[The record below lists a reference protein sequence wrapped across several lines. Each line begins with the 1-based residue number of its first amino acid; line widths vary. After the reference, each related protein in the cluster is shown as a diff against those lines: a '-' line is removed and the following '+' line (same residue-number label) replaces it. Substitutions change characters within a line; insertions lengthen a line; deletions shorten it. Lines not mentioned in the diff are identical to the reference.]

1 MVKSSIK
8 DLSEEKDVEDSK
20 EKEDSGSDEDY
31 EDPGFW
37 SVIHGKEAYFLP
49 REDGAAVLST
59 SDYTEYKSGA
69 SLSDLSLVSKVLMA
83 ASGEVH
89 LEISEE
95 FIGLS
100 GEASEA

>member
-1 MVKSSIK
+1 MVKSSSK
-8 DLSEEKDVEDSK
+8 DLSEEEDVEDSK

-69 SLSDLSLVSKVLMA
+69 SLSDLSYNGLKKSNSKKSSFVSQ
-83 ASGEVH
+83 
-89 LEISEE
+89 I
-95 FIGLS
+95 I
-100 GEASEA
+100 